1 LSGNAAS
8 LLRGDIDMNR
18 YVASLLLGILVAT
31 PLSAGDQPGVKQ
43 TIAFVQKLQDSGG
56 GFLSQPPGPN
66 IRIMPTLRSTSAGV
80 RALHYLGGD
89 IPNKDACIKF
99 VESCYDAPSSG
110 FSDTPKGKPDVFT
123 TAIGLM
129 AVTELKMPAEKY
141 AVGAIKYLS
150 ENAKSFE
157 EIRIAAAGL
166 EAIKQ
171 KSPKNDAWI
180 QEMQK
185 LQNADGT
192 FGKGFGNA
200 RDTGG
205 SVVTLLR
212 LGAKPPIVETVLK
225 TLRDGQR
232 QNGGYGKGDGEIA
245 SDLETTYRV
254 MRCFMMLKARPN
266 NVEGVRSF
274 VAKCRNEDGG
284 YGVAPGQSST
294 VNGVYFAAII
304 THWLK

>member
-1 LSGNAAS
+1 MKRIIASLVVGVILAAS
-8 LLRGDIDMNR
+8 L
-18 YVASLLLGILVAT
+18 
-31 PLSAGDQPGVKQ
+31 SAGGQPGVKQ
-43 TIAFVQKLQDSGG
+43 TIAFVQKLQVESGG
-56 GFLSQPPGPN
+56 FVAQPPAPN
-66 IRIMPTLRSTSAGV
+66 SRIMPTLRSTSAGV

-89 IPNKDACIKF
+89 IPNKDTCIKYI
-99 VESCYDAPSSG
+99 ESCYDAQSGG
-110 FSDTPKGKPDVFT
+110 FSDTPKGKPDMFT

-141 AVGAIKYLS
+141 AAGAIKYLS
-150 ENAKSFE
+150 DNAKSFE

-171 KSPKNDAWI
+171 QSPKNDEWI
-180 QEMQK
+180 KDVLK

-192 FGKGFGNA
+192 FGKDLGQPRA
-200 RDTGG
+200 TGG

-212 LGAKPPIVETVLK
+212 LGAKPADAERALKVLK
-225 TLRDGQR
+225 AGQR
-232 QNGGYGKGDGEIA
+232 QNGGYGKGDSEIA

-254 MRCFMMLKARPN
+254 MRCYMMLKARPN

-284 YGVAPGQSST
+284 YGVAPGQPST